1 MNDPVPHQGESE
13 RTPMPASQLTETTL
27 PEQSVAA
34 TTPEVTPPG
43 PSAEMAKATTPPAPS
58 TPAPVPA
65 NTKTAPIV
73 ASGPGDNVPKT
84 FKKATDVMVP
94 AMPDRTPVEAPVSG
108 AGWEQELERSA
119 ASTGV
124 SASMMRKIAG
134 RESGNN
140 PNARASTSSA
150 AGLFQIIDGTWNSLA
165 ARYPQLGLNRRMDPN
180 QQARVAPYY
189 MREIQQNLHR
199 ALGRAPDE
207 AESYLGWFLGPQG
220 SARALRFSPDTPVS
234 EAVDAASI
242 RANPGVFKNIRTVGE
257 LYAWSARKMAQS
269 APRAAYS
276 QRQTMAD
283 QNARMGVQSDPA
295 STGQRVPF
303 TVADD
308 RAREREAEDKA
319 YSMVQAAQAVVEQDW
334 LISNALKNNGKA
346 VYDPGFSVTPDTLQ
360 DDRVKALPPSYL
372 GYLSKAMSQQ
382 DFDWRLQQ
390 AQRDHEVETRLAAT
404 PYGLPL
410 RIAVNMADPAGLA
423 LGLISPVGMAVK
435 GGQAARLAG
444 AAVDGALGGLA
455 ADLPAMMNKPDYQN
469 EQALWAGLTGTAGYL
484 LLNRHLYKGAEAEV
498 DQATQAMTKVRRD
511 LEGGAGL
518 GSGSLGAAS
527 VAGYRDPVRND
538 IEGFFD
544 LQTEKSG
551 AAWMDRVRFD
561 MARRKNSDNEL
572 VSSLTDALVQDT
584 VGNRNKAK
592 AVTVPVEAQARQ
604 MEQQAGIKWARAYET
619 ATEDYRKRNNISRYE
634 WEFGG
639 EEARFQTLGSRAVR
653 STDPFEE
660 FDPAVAK
667 MAQTWRE
674 IAEDWRTLARN
685 PGSKRGETIRPIPG
699 ADDWS
704 DDLNYLP
711 RFTNWGRFN
720 QLNGEFGNDLRK
732 LFGEAIARK
741 NPDLDGDL
749 AYRLGGYYYDRLAKV
764 EAGQELTVQKALSGS
779 DVETLRRDLLDYG
792 LDNDAVQAALYHLD
806 EKAGETGG
814 KALTSRQKR
823 RTLMDENFSMVLNGR
838 GGAREVAVAEVWEDN
853 LHAIVNAYN
862 KQMSGTVAFGQLRIQ
877 NPKWR
882 PGDPEAERWI
892 VDGIHSD
899 GDWQKLLAKIRAHDI
914 EVRQGDQLKTVE
926 AEIKDLQFAYEM
938 IRGVPNSVDRTRLG
952 QAMRIAQNVNFVR
965 LMSQAGFSSISEFGK
980 MLGEFGYKAMFQAVP
995 GFRDFMRDIKTG
1007 KLLRDEMEDWEYI
1020 FTSGTDHLRGTGI
1033 TWQGRD
1039 VASQLNDGASRSNRL
1054 DTLEQWTKKAS
1065 RYTSMVS
1072 LAPITTLQE
1081 RWALK
1086 AALSKFRNAALDGG
1100 KLSEQRMRLIGLDA
1114 ETQGKVLE
1122 EIKRHDKWV
1131 YGENGQKVRILGLE
1145 SWEPQTRSSFEHA
1158 ITTWVRRAV
1167 QQNDIGQMNALLGSP
1182 FARILF
1188 QFRNFSIGAWSKQTL
1203 SAMHTHQVEDLH
1215 GFAASMMFGAMAYA
1229 VQTRLNIA
1237 GLQGEDFD
1245 REMERRLS
1253 NEKIVAAAFQRA
1265 GASSL
1270 IPGAWDFGSP
1280 LLGLDPVFD
1289 TRSTQQPTQGLASN
1303 PTFGLIDSLHGGFH
1317 DFNKSLRPGEHLSSG
1332 EYGRLMRAMVPV
1344 ANFPGVLQLLN
1355 LSSRA
1360 YPAH

>member
-1 MNDPVPHQGESE
+1 MNDPVPDQGESE
-13 RTPMPASQLTETTL
+13 RTPMPASQVTETTL
-27 PEQSVAA
+27 PEQAVEATKPVPTAPVA
-34 TTPEVTPPG
+34 P
-43 PSAEMAKATTPPAPS
+43 PPAP
-58 TPAPVPA
+58 TPKPAPVPT
-65 NTKTAPIV
+65 NTKPAPLV

-108 AGWEQELERSA
+108 AGWEAELERSA

-140 PNARASTSSA
+140 PNARATTSSA
-150 AGLFQIIDGTWNSLA
+150 GGIFQFIDSTWNSLA
-165 ARYPQLGLNRRMDPN
+165 ARYPQLALNRKMDPN
-180 QQARVAPYY
+180 QQARLAPYY

-242 RANPGVFKNIRTVGE
+242 RANPGVFRKITTVGE
-257 LYAWSARKMAQS
+257 LYAWSARKMRQD
-269 APRAAYS
+269 APREAYS

-308 RAREREAEDKA
+308 RAREQEYEDRA

-334 LISNALKNNGKA
+334 LISNALKNNGKV
-346 VYDPGFSVTPDTLQ
+346 VYDPGFRVTQDTLQ

-372 GYLSKAMSQQ
+372 GYLSRSLSQQ

-390 AQRDHEVETRLAAT
+390 AQKDHEAETRLAAT
-404 PYGLPL
+404 PYGLPIRL
-410 RIAVNMADPAGLA
+410 AVNMADPAGLA
-423 LGLISPVGMAVK
+423 LGLISPVGLAVK
-435 GGQAARLAG
+435 GGQMARFG
-444 AAVDGALGGLA
+444 AAAIDGAIGGVA

-484 LLNRHLYKGAEAEV
+484 LFNRHLYKGAEKEL
-498 DQATQAMTKVRRD
+498 DQATQSMTSMRRE
-511 LEGGAGL
+511 LEGGTGL

-544 LQTEKSG
+544 LQPEKSG

-561 MARRKNSDNEL
+561 MARRKNSDNQL

-584 VGNRNKAK
+584 VGSRNKGK
-592 AVTVPVEAQARQ
+592 AVTIPVEAQARH
-604 MEQQAGIKWARAYET
+604 MEQQAGIKWARAYEA
-619 ATEDYRKRNNISRYE
+619 ATDDYRKRNNISWAE

-639 EEARFQTLGSRAVR
+639 EQARFQTLGSRAVR
-653 STDPFEE
+653 SVDPFEE
-660 FDPAVAK
+660 FDPAVTK
-667 MAQTWRE
+667 LAQTWRE

-685 PGSKRGETIRPIPG
+685 PGSKRGETLRPLPG
-699 ADDWS
+699 AEDWADDV
-704 DDLNYLP
+704 NYLP
-711 RFTNWGRFN
+711 RYTNWGRFN

-741 NPDLDGDL
+741 NPDLQGDL

-779 DVETLRRDLLDYG
+779 DVETLRKDLLDYG
-792 LDNDAVQAALYHLD
+792 LDNDAVQKALYHLD

-899 GDWQKLLAKIRAHDI
+899 GDWQKLKAQIRAHDI

-926 AEIKDLQFAYEM
+926 AELKDLDFAYQM
-938 IRGVPNSVDRTRLG
+938 IRGIPHEMDRTRLG

-965 LMSQAGFSSISEFGK
+965 LMSQAGFSSVAELGK
-980 MLGEFGYKAMFQAVP
+980 MLGEFGYKAMLQGVP

-1039 VASQLNDGASRSNRL
+1039 VASQLNDGASRSSRL
-1054 DTLEQWTKKAS
+1054 DSLEQWSKKAS

-1100 KLSEQRMRLIGLDA
+1100 KLNETRMRLIGLDA
-1114 ETQGKVLE
+1114 DMQAKVIA
-1122 EIKRHDKWV
+1122 EIKKNDQWV

-1145 SWEPQTRSSFEHA
+1145 KWEPQTRSAFEHA

-1182 FARILF
+1182 FAKILF
-1188 QFRNFSIGAWSKQTL
+1188 QFRSFSLGAWSKQTL
-1203 SAMHTHQVEDLH
+1203 SAMHTHQVQDLH
-1215 GFAASMMFGAMAYA
+1215 GFVASMMFGAMAYA

-1332 EYGRLMRAMVPV
+1332 EYRRLMRAMVPV